1 MSVVRY
7 KHLLSPIKI
16 GKLLLKN
23 RMIASVSL
31 PHFLQGNEPWPSDA
45 IIEHVSGLA
54 RNGAAV
60 VTFSDWSNKHQRDA
74 VPGVSEDVRRFPVYD
89 FDDVAVENLLSQ
101 LADQIHFYSS
111 HVSLCLMPF
120 FPPFDGYEINASQ
133 AQSMDHTG
141 SVDMFF
147 SDKVGSSGAD
157 FQRDI
162 TLNARDYKAL
172 TKDQIHEMI
181 EIYAQRVKFYQNL
194 GFDMVTLH
202 FAYRVT
208 LFARF
213 LSPATNHRTDEYG
226 GSVENR
232 CRFMKELCTRI
243 KELCGRD
250 FPIEVE
256 ISGDESAFGGYDAD
270 EFVEIGRQVQEVV
283 DIFQVRY
290 GNASGHHPTSFNSS
304 EHEYLTLN
312 CCENLKK
319 AGVNILAEVIGGCQD
334 PEDLDRII
342 SEGKADLIGGAR
354 LFLADFEYYEKLQQG
369 RGEDVVP
376 CVRCNKC
383 HVMSLTGPWISG
395 CTVNPRLG
403 IEHELH
409 KLVKP
414 AERVKRVAVVG
425 GGPAGMRAAL
435 FCHDRGHSVTLFEQK
450 GTLGG
455 QLYHTDHTKY
465 KWTLRRYREYLKEQ
479 LSKRAIDVRLNTAAT
494 PEMIEAGGYDAVIL
508 ALGAEAKRP
517 SIPGA
522 ETTPWNVLNIYG
534 NEEKLGKDVVVIGGS
549 ESGVEVALY
558 LCETGHNVTI
568 LSRNASLAHNAT
580 PIHYRETI
588 VEVWDA
594 YGDQF
599 RSVMNVATTE
609 IGKGFVRYKD
619 ANGMEHEIRC
629 DDVVALGGMKPLQE
643 EASAFFGSAVQ
654 MFVIGDCY
662 QIGSVRECNR
672 TAFAAAN
679 QI

>member
-1 MSVVRY
+1 MSVVKYR
-7 KHLLSPIKI
+7 HLLSPLKV
-16 GKLLLKN
+16 GDLLLKN

-45 IIEHVSGLA
+45 IIEHVTGLA

-60 VTFSDWSNKHQRDA
+60 VTFSDWSNKNQRMA
-74 VPGVSEDVRRFPVYD
+74 APGVSEDVRRFPVYD

-101 LADQIHFYSS
+101 LADQIHYYNS

-120 FPPFDGYEINASQ
+120 WPPYEGYEINASQ
-133 AQSMDHTG
+133 AQEMENTG

-147 SDKVGSSGAD
+147 SDKVGASGAD

-172 TKDQIHEMI
+172 TAEQIRAMI
-181 EIYAQRVKFYQNL
+181 ETYAQRVKFYQGL

-202 FAYRVT
+202 FAYQVT

-243 KELCGRD
+243 KELCGPG

-256 ISGDESAFGGYDAD
+256 ISGDESAYGGYNSD
-270 EFVEIGRQVQEVV
+270 EFVEIGRQVEDVV
-283 DIFQVRY
+283 DIFQVRH
-290 GNASGHHPTSFNSS
+290 GNALGHHPTTFNSV
-304 EHEYLTLN
+304 EHEYMTLD
-312 CCENLKK
+312 CCEKLKK
-319 AGVNILAEVIGGCQD
+319 AGVNILTEVIGGCQI
-334 PEDLDRII
+334 PEEMEQMLA
-342 SEGKADLIGGAR
+342 EGKTDLIGGAR
-354 LFLADFEYYEKLQQG
+354 LFLADYEFYDKLQDG

-403 IEHELH
+403 IEHELE
-409 KLVKP
+409 KLTKP
-414 AERVKRVAVVG
+414 FTGTKKVAVIG

-435 FCHDRGHSVTLFEQK
+435 FCRQRGHQVTLFEK
-450 GTLGG
+450 SDRLGG

-465 KWTLRRYREYLKEQ
+465 KWTLRRYRDYLIAQ
-479 LSKRAIDVRLNTAAT
+479 LAKSGVEVRMNTKAT
-494 PEMIEAGGYDAVIL
+494 PSAVEAEGYDALIL
-508 ALGAEAKRP
+508 ALGAEPRKPAVK
-517 SIPGA
+517 GA
-522 ETTPWNVLNIYG
+522 ETVRWNVLNVYG
-534 NEEKLGKDVVVIGGS
+534 NADKLGRNVVVVGGS

-568 LSRNASLAHNAT
+568 LSRQKVLAHDAT
-580 PIHYRETI
+580 PVHFRETV
-588 VEVWDA
+588 VEAWDSW
-594 YGDQF
+594 GDAF
-599 RSVMNVATTE
+599 RSIKGVTTTE
-609 IGKGFVRYKD
+609 IGDGFVRYAD
-619 ANGMEHEIRC
+619 ADGAEHTILC
-629 DDVVALGGMKPLQE
+629 DDVVALGGMRPLQE
-643 EASAFFGSAVQ
+643 EACAFYECAKRVFL
-654 MFVIGDCY
+654 IGDCY
-662 QIGSVRECNR
+662 RIGSVRECNR

>member
-7 KHLLSPIKI
+7 EHLLSPLKV

-31 PHFLQGNEPWPSDA
+31 PHFLQGNEPWPSDV
-45 IIEHVSGLA
+45 IIEHVAGLA

-74 VPGVSEDVRRFPVYD
+74 APGVSEDVRRFPVYD

-101 LADQIHFYSS
+101 LADQVHFYNS

-120 FPPFDGYEINASQ
+120 FSPYEGYEINASQ
-133 AQSMDHTG
+133 ASSMDHTG

-147 SDKVGSSGAD
+147 SDKVGASGAD

-162 TLNARDYKAL
+162 TLSARDYRAL
-172 TKDQIHEMI
+172 TKAQIREMI
-181 EIYAQRVKFYQNL
+181 ENYAQRVKFYQSL

-202 FAYRVT
+202 FAYQVT

-232 CRFMKELCTRI
+232 CRFMKELCIRI

-256 ISGDESAFGGYDAD
+256 ISGDETVSGGYDSD
-270 EFVEIGRQVQEVV
+270 EFIEIARQVEDVV

-290 GNASGHHPTSFNSS
+290 GNALGHHPTTFNSR
-304 EHEYLTLN
+304 EHEYLTLD
-312 CCENLKK
+312 CCEKLKK
-319 AGVNILAEVIGGCQD
+319 SGVRIFSELIGGCQD
-334 PEDLDRII
+334 PADMDALIAQ
-342 SEGKADLIGGAR
+342 GKIDLIGGAR
-354 LFLADFEYYEKLQQG
+354 LFLADYEFYEKLQDG

-403 IEHELH
+403 IEHELE
-409 KLVKP
+409 KLVRP
-414 AERVKRVAVVG
+414 VTRSKRVAVVG

-435 FCHDRGHSVTLFEQK
+435 FCRQRGHSVVLFEK
-450 GTLGG
+450 TEKLGG
-455 QLYHTDHTKY
+455 QLYHTDYTSF
-465 KWTLRRYREYLKEQ
+465 KWTLRRYRDYLKEQ
-479 LSKRAIDVRLNTAAT
+479 LVKTGVEVRMNTEAS
-494 PEMIEAGGYDAVIL
+494 PEMIESEGFDAVIL
-508 ALGAEAKRP
+508 ALGAEPKKPNVR
-517 SIPGA
+517 GA
-522 ETTPWNVLNIYG
+522 ENARWNVLNVYG
-534 NEEKLGKDVVVIGGS
+534 SADKLGENVVVVGGS
-549 ESGVEVALY
+549 ESGVETALY
-558 LCETGHNVTI
+558 LCETGHKVTV
-568 LSRNASLAHNAT
+568 LSRRDSLAYDATPVHFRETVVEAWDSFGDAFRSIKNAT
-580 PIHYRETI
+580 
-588 VEVWDA
+588 
-594 YGDQF
+594 
-599 RSVMNVATTE
+599 TTE
-609 IGKGFVRYKD
+609 IGEGFVKYTD
-619 ANGMEHEIRC
+619 SEGEHVLAC
-629 DDVVALGGMKPLQE
+629 DDVVALGGMEPNQE
-643 EASAFFGSAVQ
+643 QACRFYRCARQVFL
-654 MFVIGDCY
+654 IGDCSR
-662 QIGSVRECNR
+662 IGSVRECNR
-672 TAFAAAN
+672 TAFAAAS